1 MAATQVISQF
11 NQANAYAS
19 AASGRADSFIAAL
32 NAVVSGLQAPNVDI
46 DQTWPVAPDVPPSI
60 VSTFQTPSTDFP
72 ADDTGQAPTAPDT
85 DFAGGGLPFSPTIIE
100 YDYTP
105 GAPVVKPVLDELTGA
120 TLPAPL
126 DAWTPPTPP
135 TLLNISIR
143 PFEGVN
149 DFADWVNRLSAMPDD
164 LSLDAPSPFD
174 SPLPN
179 RYDSDL
185 LQGVISQIRLRLAGG
200 TGIAPAVEQA
210 IWDRGRSRDAA
221 AAETNIAEVTKNAE
235 ARGFMLPTG
244 AFHAQLREAQKTQL
258 GKSAEISR
266 DIAIKQADLE
276 QANAKHAI
284 EQGIAMES
292 RLIEYVNNIE
302 QRTFDAA
309 KFAASNAV
317 EIYNAQVTQY
327 RAVLEKYN
335 TLATVYRTLVEGE
348 KTKVDVYRVEV
359 DAERA
364 KIDIN
369 KSLIEQERIELEIR
383 NAQIALYR
391 AELDAVQ
398 AVLAIDKMKID
409 AFAERIRA
417 YTAEINAET
426 VKVEVF
432 KSQNQVNAI
441 KADIY
446 KAGVDAYA
454 SALSA
459 NASAAN
465 AKASI
470 YDSKV
475 RAFTSEV
482 QAYATRVGTEAEKVK
497 TLLGIEGL
505 KLDFAKLTV
514 SQNQSN
520 TQLQIENYKALLGF
534 YESNKQIAVQK
545 AKVLSDNY
553 LALKNLVA
561 DASKVGAQVNA
572 QMAASAY
579 GTLHASAGIQSSDS
593 TNVSFSYSGDT
604 SDERPAPTLVG

>member
-1 MAATQVISQF
+1 MSVTQVISQF
-11 NQANAYAS
+11 NQANAFAS
-19 AASGRADSFIAAL
+19 AAAGRADSFIAAL
-32 NAVVSGLQAPNVDI
+32 NGVVSGLQAPNVDI
-46 DQTWPVAPDVPPSI
+46 DQDWPVAPDTPATVTT
-60 VSTFQTPSTDFP
+60 TFTSPATNFP
-72 ADDTGQAPTAPDT
+72 TDDTGLAPSVPDLG
-85 DFAGGGLPFSPTIIE
+85 FAGGGLPFSPTII
-100 YDYTP
+100 DYSYSP
-105 GAPVVKPVLDELTGA
+105 GEAVEKPVLDDLTGA
-120 TLPAPL
+120 TLPAAL

-135 TLLNISIR
+135 TLLNIAIR

-149 DFADWVNRLSAMPDD
+149 AYTDWVNRLSAMPGD
-164 LSLDAPSPFD
+164 LALDVPSPFT
-174 SPLPN
+174 SPLPD
-179 RYDSDL
+179 RYDSNL
-185 LQGVISQIRLRLAGG
+185 LQGVIAQIRLRLAGG

-210 IWDRGRSRDAA
+210 IWDRGRSREAA
-221 AAETNIAEVTKNAE
+221 ATDTNIAEVTKNAE

-244 AFHAQLREAQKTQL
+244 ALHAQLREAQKTQL

-284 EQGIAMES
+284 EQGIALES

-309 KFAASNAV
+309 KFAAQNAV

-327 RAVLEKYN
+327 RTVLEKYN

-359 DAERA
+359 EAERA

-383 NAQIALYR
+383 NAHIALYR

-454 SALSA
+454 AALSA

-465 AKASI
+465 AKANA
-470 YDSKV
+470 YDAEVKAFSSK
-475 RAFTSEV
+475 V
-482 QAYATRVGTEAEKVK
+482 QAYQTRVSAEAEKVRAQVSV
-497 TLLGIEGL
+497 ESL
-505 KLDFAKLTV
+505 KLDFAKLNV

-520 TQLQIENYKALLGF
+520 AQLQIENYKALLGF

-593 TNVSFSYSGDT
+593 LNIGFNYSGDT
-604 SDERPAPTLVG
+604 SDEQAAPTLTG